1 VIVDDVLST
10 DWLSPQAGAIAL
22 PQAHGYETRLVD
34 GRSCPLSP
42 LELDAPPPTL
52 LQIFSRGNP
61 FRGRAG
67 LSEFAAQCFTRLNAQ
82 NSLVGL
88 VVYGSP
94 YVLAALL
101 SELAPTVPH
110 GFTYSQTP
118 EGQAVLLTQLFATP
132 GPCGRQSRLYRL
144 IPNPSWL
151 PPIAQG
157 ECHSP
162 LRFVFRGNRGF
173 VIRIWYEAGINRKLA
188 IAAADTVL
196 SNISP
201 HPSSL
206 PTFCAR

>member
-1 VIVDDVLST
+1 VQLAQLATPEARTTLHNVLTASSTVRGQLPTTVPSGAQALVIVDDVLST
-10 DWLSPQAGAIAL
+10 DWLSPQAAAIAL

-34 GRSCPLSP
+34 GRLCPLSP

-110 GFTYSQTP
+110 GFTYSQTH
-118 EGQAVLLTQLFATP
+118 EGQAVLLTQLFAT
-132 GPCGRQSRLYRL
+132 QVS
-144 IPNPSWL
+144 
-151 PPIAQG
+151 
-157 ECHSP
+157 
-162 LRFVFRGNRGF
+162 
-173 VIRIWYEAGINRKLA
+173 
-188 IAAADTVL
+188 AADSRAFTD
-196 SNISP
+196 
-201 HPSSL
+201 
-206 PTFCAR
+206 